1 MSSRRVFLLIALC
14 LVPLQFSFSQTSGS
28 GTANYVALWTNS
40 TTLGDSHIFQKAGDT
55 GIGTTSPQWALDVN
69 GHINSSLG
77 YRLGESLV
85 LTMPGG
91 STLGNIALGSQA
103 FLDNTVGSQNTAVGT
118 SALQFNTG
126 GSANTATGYKA
137 MAGNISGLNNTATG
151 ALALEANTSGQDN
164 TADGMI
170 ALGYNTTGT
179 ENTAC
184 GAAALEFNTTGS
196 NNTASGSHTL
206 TYGTAG
212 SNNTAI
218 GWGALERTTASGN
231 TAAGYL
237 ALINNSSGANNI
249 AIGVSAANNV
259 AGVNSNNIHIG
270 SAGSSA
276 DSGVIRIGTIGTQTS
291 FFAAGVFGASSGSS
305 SAVPVLIDSN
315 GQLVTVSSSR
325 RFKTDI
331 QDMGDA
337 SGDLMRLRPVT
348 FRYRKPL
355 ADGSQPVQY
364 GLIAEEVA
372 EVYPGLVAYSADGQ
386 IETVKYQLLDSM
398 LLNEVQRQQALIQ
411 RLQERL
417 DHLDAALSGNPQV
430 PKPHKP

>member
-1 MSSRRVFLLIALC
+1 MSSRRVFPLIALC
-14 LVPLQFSFSQTSGS
+14 LVPIQFSFAQISGS
-28 GTANYVALWTNS
+28 GTANYIALWTSS
-40 TTLGDSHIFQKAGDT
+40 TTLGDSHIFQSAGNT
-55 GIGTTSPQWALDVN
+55 GIGTTSPQWALDVD

-91 STLGNIALGSQA
+91 STPANIALGYKALLS
-103 FLDNTVGSQNTAVGT
+103 NTSGSQNTASGT
-118 SALQFNTG
+118 SALEFNTI

-137 MAGNISGLNNTATG
+137 LVANTSGLNNTATG
-151 ALALEANTSGQDN
+151 ALTLEANTTGQDN

-179 ENTAC
+179 ENTAN
-184 GAAALEFNTTGS
+184 GTTALEFNTTGS

-206 TYGTAG
+206 TYGTTG
-212 SNNTAI
+212 SNNTAL
-218 GWGALERTTASGN
+218 GYGALERTTASGN

-237 ALINNSSGANNI
+237 ALVNNISGSNNI

-259 AGVNSNNIHIG
+259 AGTNSNNIHIG

-276 DSGVIRIGTIGTQTS
+276 DSGAIRIGTVGAQTA
-291 FFAAGVFGASSGSS
+291 FFAAGVFGASSGTA
-305 SAVPVLIDSN
+305 SAIPVLVDSS
-315 GQLVTVSSSR
+315 GQLVTVNSSR

-331 QDMGDA
+331 QDMGEA
-337 SGDLMRLRPVT
+337 SSDLMRLRPVT
-348 FRYRKPL
+348 FRYKKPL
-355 ADGSQPVQY
+355 ADGSQPIQY

-372 EVYPGLVAYSADGQ
+372 EVYPDLVAYSADGQ

-411 RLQERL
+411 QLQERL
-417 DHLDAALSGNPQV
+417 DRVDAALAQNSQV
-430 PKPHKP
+430 PKAHKP